1 MANLETQYA
10 GLTLK
15 NPLIVGSSSLTSNA
29 VNLKKL
35 EKHGAAAV
43 VLKSIF
49 EEEILHEYQDIIATS
64 EAKGEHDHNLDY
76 FDYKIKEDNI
86 NEYIALIK
94 SAKKELSIPVIA
106 SVNCVS
112 SHEWFYFLNKIE
124 QAGADAVELN
134 IFYFPA
140 DFNNSSKKI
149 EKKYLKII
157 EKAKETVSIPVIV
170 KMSPYFT
177 NLGAMI
183 GKVSKKGAD
192 AVALFNRFYKPD
204 IDLEKKEITTA
215 DIFSTPQEYVIPLQW
230 VALMKDRI
238 DTDLA
243 ASTGIHDG
251 TSFVKLLMAGANVNY
266 IVSSVFKNGPKVI
279 GEILDYLNN
288 YLDENNYQS
297 VDEIRGLLSQG
308 NIKNPKV
315 YERAQF
321 MKYFSDRK
329 DII

>member
-10 GLTLK
+10 GLRLK

-29 VNLKKL
+29 INLKKF
-35 EKHGAAAV
+35 EKAGAAAV

-49 EEEILHEYQDIIATS
+49 EEEILHEFQDILAT
-64 EAKGEHDHNLDY
+64 AKDKGEQDHNLDY
-76 FDYKIKEDNI
+76 YDYKIKEDNI
-86 NEYIALIK
+86 ADYIALIK

-112 SHEWFYFLNKIE
+112 SHEWLYFLSKIE
-124 QAGADAVELN
+124 EAGADAVELN

-140 DFNNSSKKI
+140 DFENSSKKI
-149 EKKYLKII
+149 EKRYLKII
-157 EKAKETVSIPVIV
+157 KKAKESVSIPVVV

-183 GKVSKKGAD
+183 QQVSEEGAD
-192 AVALFNRFYKPD
+192 GITLFNRFYKPD
-204 IDLEKKEITTA
+204 INLEKREITTA
-215 DIFSTPQEYVIPLQW
+215 DIFSSPNEYVIPLQW

-238 DTDLA
+238 KTPMA

-251 TSFVKLLMAGANVNY
+251 ASFVKLLLAGAQANY
-266 IVSSVFKNGPKVI
+266 IVSGIFKHGATVI
-279 GEILDYLNN
+279 TEILDYLNS
-288 YLDENNYQS
+288 YLDQNNFES
-297 VDEIRGLLSQG
+297 VNDIIGLLSQG
-308 NIKNPKV
+308 NIANPKA
-315 YERAQF
+315 YERMQF

-329 DII
+329 DVI